1 MPKNRPK
8 PAKTAHQK
16 SLKALQTKA
25 FLFLLGSGQTCENEA
40 VEVRQMAY
48 VPYQPPM
55 AGSYPSIQSGYNPAP
70 YQAQPVY
77 QPQQQA
83 QPVISGRMVTS
94 REEALG
100 VPVDFMGGVTVL
112 PDLSHGRIYT
122 KVFNPQTG
130 SADFVE
136 FRAVPTAQ
144 AQETVQPEHQQALA
158 ALSERVS
165 VLEEALAA
173 KRAPAKK
180 GGNEA

>member
-8 PAKTAHQK
+8 PAKTAYQK

-25 FLFLLGSGQTCENEA
+25 FLFLSPFAKTCENEA
-40 VEVRQMAY
+40 MEVRQMAY

-55 AGSYPSIQSGYNPAP
+55 AGSYPSIQSGYTPAP

-77 QPQQQA
+77 QSQQQA
-83 QPVISGRMVTS
+83 QPMISGRMVTS

-130 SADFVE
+130 NADFVE
-136 FRAVPTAQ
+136 FRAVPNAQ
-144 AQETVQPEHQQALA
+144 AQETAQTEHQQALE
-158 ALSERVS
+158 ALSERVTA
-165 VLEEALAA
+165 LEEALAT
-173 KRAPAKK
+173 KRTSAKK
-180 GGNEA
+180 GGAEA